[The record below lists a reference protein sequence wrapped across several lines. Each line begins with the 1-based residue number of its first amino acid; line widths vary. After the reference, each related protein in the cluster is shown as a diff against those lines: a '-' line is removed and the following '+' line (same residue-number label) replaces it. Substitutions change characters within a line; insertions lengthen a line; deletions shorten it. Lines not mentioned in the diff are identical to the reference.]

1 MALRT
6 WIALGLLWGLP
17 LALTAE
23 EAAPS
28 FRIPYTFSVDGV
40 ELRVVGA
47 EVTPD
52 QRNFLA
58 HVQVRETL
66 GRPATVSWQSWFAAL
81 TTTGERLRPPTDV
94 GVDDGSGLKRVFG
107 PRPLP
112 AKGRLRLMIYWP
124 IYPHERPIRLWVQ
137 DGSVSR
143 ESWK

>member
-52 QRNFLA
+52 RRNFLA
-58 HVQVRETL
+58 HVEVREVA
-66 GRPATVSWQSWFAAL
+66 GRDAMIHWQDWFAAV
-81 TTTGERLRPPTDV
+81 TADGTRMRPPTDV
-94 GVDDGSGLKRVFG
+94 GADYGGGLQRCFGARPLAAGKRV
-107 PRPLP
+107 
-112 AKGRLRLMIYWP
+112 RLLIYWP
-124 IYPHERPIRLWVQ
+124 IYPHERPIRLWVR
-137 DGSVSR
+137 GGTLSR
-143 ESWK
+143 KAWQ